1 MKCEGPGS
9 RSGAKV
15 VESLEGRGSAP
26 VDDDI
31 RMRVA
36 ALEDE
41 LRSLRET
48 NELLGRQAE
57 DLGFL
62 EARLRERTGELQ
74 EKNALLQAIYD
85 AMPDMV
91 FLHGADGMVEDVNE
105 NVLRTFGWT
114 RDEARRIGVE
124 EGSGPDMCP
133 QEAMERIRRAR
144 AGEPQ
149 DFEWTARRKDGT
161 TFPVEVRLRRLEGL
175 PGEPKILALV
185 RDLTEEKRREQE
197 LRAQERLAALGQL
210 AAGVAH
216 DFNNLLTPVCSY
228 PEMLRDL
235 PGVPDRVRKAL
246 EVIGEQGQR
255 GARLV
260 HQLLDFG
267 RGSPPNRQVMDLRF
281 FVPEVGEMIRR
292 TFPEAVEVEVAIA
305 EEVDLRVWADPV
317 QVQQAL
323 VNLAVNARDA
333 MPEGGV
339 LTLGVE
345 RVRLPAGMAEPGCP
359 TEGEWVRLTVQDT
372 GEGIS
377 PEVLP
382 RIFEPFFTTR
392 APGEGTGLGLSQVH
406 GLVAEH
412 GGRITVETEPG
423 RGTVFRVY
431 LPPAPTPPRGA
442 VGQPTRC
449 R

>member
-1 MKCEGPGS
+1 M
-9 RSGAKV
+9 A
-15 VESLEGRGSAP
+15 
-26 VDDDI
+26 DDV

-36 ALEDE
+36 ALQQE
-41 LRSLRET
+41 LRSLREA

-62 EARLRERTGELQ
+62 EARLRDRTRELQ

-85 AMPDMV
+85 AVPDMI
-91 FLHGADGMVEDVNE
+91 FLHGADGTVEDVNE

-114 RDEARRIGVE
+114 RDEARRIGVAE
-124 EGSGPDMCP
+124 ASGPDMRP
-133 QEAMERIRRAR
+133 EEAMERIRRAR

-175 PGEPKILALV
+175 PGEPKVLALV
-185 RDLTEEKRREQE
+185 RDLTEERRRDQE
-197 LRAQERLAALGQL
+197 LRVQERLAALGQL
-210 AAGVAH
+210 AAGIAH
-216 DFNNLLTPVCSY
+216 DFNNLLTPVCNY
-228 PEMLRDL
+228 PEMLRGL
-235 PGVPDRVRKAL
+235 PGVPDRVRRAL

-267 RGSPPNRQVMDLRF
+267 RGSPPDRRVLDLRS
-281 FVPEVGEMIRR
+281 FVTEVGEMVRR
-292 TFPEAVEVEVAIA
+292 TLPDAVEVRVEIPEGA
-305 EEVDLRVWADPV
+305 DLRVWADPV
-317 QVQQAL
+317 QIQQIL

-333 MPEGGV
+333 MPMGGT
-339 LTLGVE
+339 LTFAVE
-345 RVRLPAGMAEPGCP
+345 RVRVPAGTAEPGGP
-359 TEGEWVRLTVQDT
+359 EAGEWVRLTVRDT

-377 PEVLP
+377 PDVLP
-382 RIFEPFFTTR
+382 RIFDPFFTTR
-392 APGEGTGLGLSQVH
+392 GPREGTGLGLSQVH
-406 GLVAEH
+406 GLVTEH
-412 GGRITVETEPG
+412 GGRITVETEAG

-431 LPPAPTPPRGA
+431 LPPAPSPPKGP
-442 VGQPTRC
+442 VEEPTDR